1 MSSQAAL
8 PMLSYIHSGV
18 VVLRP
23 ENASCSR
30 LRPTLAK
37 LDNYTQSN
45 TYGGTTAWSNARK
58 PVMPHGRW
66 RPGTTL

>member
-1 MSSQAAL
+1 MSSEAAL

-45 TYGGTTAWSNARK
+45 TYGGTTA
-58 PVMPHGRW
+58 
-66 RPGTTL
+66 